1 MNYFLTLIFLF
12 QFSARYYKRNKER
25 LQKWARE
32 KYQDLFKE
40 KKKKKKIRIGSRK
53 IWESSWIWKAKAG
66 WVQKKNY
73 KIWKIKSASQIKTE
87 WCCLARN
94 RMQDV
99 FLDKYV
105 KLVFRNFCCL
115 EYFCFRRIWENFCF
129 GKYKKFFIMSFLMCA
144 GISAFERV

>member
-1 MNYFLTLIFLF
+1 MGSWKVSRSF
-12 QFSARYYKRNKER
+12 QR
-25 LQKWARE
+25 
-32 KYQDLFKE
+32 
-40 KKKKKKIRIGSRK
+40 KKKEKKIRIGSRK
-53 IWESSWIWKAKAG
+53 IWESSWIWKAKAS

-87 WCCLARN
+87 WCSLARN

-99 FLDKYV
+99 FLDKYI
-105 KLVFRNFCCL
+105 KLIFRNFCYL
-115 EYFCFRRIWENFCF
+115 EISVLDEYEKIFRNFCF